1 MICASCGTEN
11 RAGRKFCSECAAP
24 LAVTCPACGT
34 SNEPGEKFCGECA
47 APLAEADRPGAGPG
61 PAATPAGNGPLRA
74 RGTVVAERRLVS
86 VLFADLVGFTPFAE
100 ERDAEEVRETLSR
113 YFELARDTIDRYG
126 GTVEKFIGDA
136 VMAVW
141 GAPTAQE
148 DDAERAVRAALEL
161 VDAVRAI
168 GPGITARVGVL
179 TGEAAVT
186 LGATGEGM
194 VAGDLVNTAS
204 RLQSVAPPG
213 TVLVGEPTMRAASA
227 AIAFEPAGEQTL
239 KGKAAPIP
247 AWRALRAVSGR
258 GGRGRSDLPEP
269 PFVGR
274 DSEIRLLKDLLHEV
288 GRDRR
293 TRLVSVTGPAGIGK
307 SRLAEEL
314 EKYLDGIVE
323 AVYWHRGRSP
333 AYGEGITFWALGE
346 MVRARAGLAETD
358 DDATTRTRIA
368 ATVADYVAA
377 DEDRRW
383 VEPALLTL
391 LGIGEPPPGG
401 RDRLFAAWRVFF
413 EAIAARGV
421 TVLLFEDLHWA
432 DSGLLDFIDHLV
444 DWSKGVPIL
453 VLTLAR
459 PELFDRRPGW
469 GAGHRGQTSLA
480 LEPLSPAAM
489 TELLASLVPGLPD
502 PAVRTILER
511 AAGVPLY
518 AVETVRMLLAEG
530 RLERD
535 PDGRFRPTRD
545 FGTLAV
551 PESLR
556 SLIASRL
563 DGLEPADRSLLQ
575 DAAVLGQSF
584 TADALTAVAGGDL
597 GSVEARLRGLVRR
610 ELLDVVADPRS
621 PERGQ
626 YVFVQSMVREVAY
639 GTLSRRD
646 RREKHLAVARRYESL
661 GDEELA
667 GALAAHYLAAHAAS
681 AAGAEADSV
690 AVQARIA
697 LRAAAERASA
707 LGGHEQALVHL
718 EQALAISTEAAE
730 RAPLLERAAFEANAA
745 GRYEVAIELG
755 RSAAAGYR
763 GVADEAGAGRATA
776 LLAGILVDA
785 GQIAAAAELLEAAI
799 PDLPE
804 DAAGAT
810 RARLLAHLSRAYM
823 RLGMNDRAIETADGA
838 LLVAEPE
845 AMLEVVVEAF
855 INKGS
860 ALSNVGRW
868 REGAAIL
875 AAAVDLADE
884 LGAIRVGLRARNN
897 LGAVLFSDDVAR
909 SVGIGLDALELAR
922 RVGDRN
928 MTNWLVGATASGIL
942 VLGRGWDESLA
953 RIAEALDG
961 ASDSD
966 RVNLLGTGV
975 DYWFARGRVPT
986 EDVAEYRRLAG
997 LVSDPGAAATTI
1009 GIEGQEAWLRG
1020 DLRAAA
1026 EAFLRAGEVPSQSV
1040 VKYLFWAA
1048 RLALWCGDVDL
1059 ARRAAEA
1066 LETDRSAGRM
1076 TRGPRLAVRAIVDA
1090 LEGRQAAALD
1100 GFRRA
1105 IDEVR
1110 AAHADFVDAG
1120 IILDARIALPEEP
1133 AIVPW
1138 LDEARAV
1145 FERIG
1150 ARLYLDRLAIQMPTG
1165 TSAPAT
1171 AAGVPAM
1178 RSSTMASGVP
1188 ETAEVE

>member
-1 MICASCGTEN
+1 MAPRQTMVPVRMICTSCGAEN
-11 RAGRKFCSECAAP
+11 RAGRKFCAECAAP
-24 LAVTCPACGT
+24 LALSCPACGAP
-34 SNEPGEKFCGECA
+34 NEPGERFCGECA
-47 APLAEADRPGAGPG
+47 APLPAAVVPGRPPAAGAEPPGPG
-61 PAATPAGNGPLRA
+61 PRPL
-74 RGTVVAERRLVS
+74 AERRLVT
-86 VLFADLVGFTPFAE
+86 VLFADLVGFTSFAE
-100 ERDAEEVRETLSR
+100 ERDPEEVREALSR
-113 YFELARDTIDRYG
+113 YFDVAREVVNRYG
-126 GTVEKFIGDA
+126 GTIEKFIGDA

-141 GAPTAQE
+141 GAPSARE

-161 VDAVRAI
+161 VDAVPGL
-168 GPGITARVGVL
+168 GPSIAARVGVL

-204 RLQSVAPPG
+204 RLQSVASPG
-213 TVLVGEPTMRAASA
+213 TVLAGEPTMRAASA
-227 AIAFEPAGEQTL
+227 AIAFEPAGDQAL
-239 KGKAAPIP
+239 KGKRLPVG
-247 AWRALRAVSGR
+247 AWRALRVVSQR

-274 DSEIRLLKDLLHEV
+274 DSELRLLKDLLHEV

-307 SRLAEEL
+307 SRLAGEL
-314 EKYLDGIVE
+314 EKYVDGIVE
-323 AVYWHRGRSP
+323 TVYWHRGRSP
-333 AYGEGITFWALGE
+333 AYGEGIAFWALGE
-346 MVRARAGLAETD
+346 MVRERAGLAEKD
-358 DDATTRTRIA
+358 DEATSRARISA
-368 ATVADYVAA
+368 VVRDYVAD

-391 LGIGEPPPGG
+391 LGLEDPPPGG

-413 EAIAARGV
+413 EAIAGRGP

-432 DSGLLDFIDHLV
+432 DGGLLDFVDHLV

-453 VLTLAR
+453 VITLAR

-480 LEPLSPAAM
+480 LEPLSAAAM
-489 TELLASLVPGLPD
+489 TELLAGLVPGLPD
-502 PAVRTILER
+502 PAAQAILER

-530 RLERD
+530 RLERE

-563 DGLEPADRSLLQ
+563 DGLEPADRALLQ

-584 TADALTAVAGGDL
+584 TADALAAIAGSDPDRV
-597 GSVEARLRGLVRR
+597 GSRLAGLVRR
-610 ELLDVVADPRS
+610 ELLEIVADPRS

-646 RREKHLAVARRYESL
+646 RREKHLAVARRFEAL
-661 GDEELA
+661 GDDELA

-681 AAGAEADSV
+681 TAGAEADAV

-697 LRAAAERASA
+697 LRAAADRASA

-718 EQALAISTEAAE
+718 EQALAISAE
-730 RAPLLERAAFEANAA
+730 PGQRVPLLERAAFEANAA
-745 GRYEVAIELG
+745 GRYSVAIEHARTALTSYQATDDGVAVG
-755 RSAAAGYR
+755 RS
-763 GVADEAGAGRATA
+763 TA
-776 LLAGILVDA
+776 LLAGILMDG
-785 GQIAAAAELLEAAI
+785 GQIVETAELLERAI
-799 PDLPE
+799 PALPE
-804 DAAGAT
+804 GT
-810 RARLLAHLSRAYM
+810 EGPIRARLLAHLSRAYM
-823 RLGMNDRAIETADGA
+823 RLGLHDRAIETADRA

-845 AMLEVVVEAF
+845 DLREVVAEAF

-860 ALSNVGRW
+860 ALGYVGRW

-884 LGAIRVGLRARNN
+884 VGAIRVGLRARNN

-909 SVGIGLDALELAR
+909 TVEIGLDALELAR

-928 MTNWLVGATASGIL
+928 MANWLAGATSG
-942 VLGRGWDESLA
+942 GRFTMGRDWDAGLA
-953 RIAEALDG
+953 RIAEALEG

-966 RVNLLGTGV
+966 RVALLGV
-975 DYWFARGRVPT
+975 ALEYEFSRGQPRV

-997 LVSDPGAAATTI
+997 SVSDPDAAGTLIAI
-1009 GIEGQEAWLRG
+1009 DAYEAWLRG
-1020 DLRAAA
+1020 DLRAASQ
-1026 EAFLRAGEVPSQSV
+1026 AFLRAAASASQQST
-1040 VKYLFWAA
+1040 KLGFWGV
-1048 RLALWCGDVDL
+1048 RLALWCGDADLTRQAVD
-1059 ARRAAEA
+1059 A
-1066 LETDRSAGRM
+1066 LETDRVAGRLG
-1076 TRGPRLAVRAIVDA
+1076 RAIRLAGRAIVDA
-1090 LEGRQAAALD
+1090 LDGRHEAALR
-1100 GFRRA
+1100 GFRGA
-1105 IDEVR
+1105 IDDTR
-1110 AAHADFVDAG
+1110 AAHADFQLAG
-1120 IILDARIALPEEP
+1120 IAIDARIALPDEP
-1133 AIVPW
+1133 GILPW
-1138 LDEARAV
+1138 LDEARSIL
-1145 FERIG
+1145 ERIG
-1150 ARLYLDRLAIQMPTG
+1150 ARLYLDRLEAALPTEVA
-1165 TSAPAT
+1165 APA
-1171 AAGVPAM
+1171 
-1178 RSSTMASGVP
+1178 S
-1188 ETAEVE
+1188 